1 MSPYSYLSRV
11 RFAEIN
17 RKDVYN
23 IGRLEKILHIEV
35 STVAIDKIP
44 EKTSPSFFDDLK
56 LKSQSRAGGIV
67 NCLTLKKGAR
77 VMLTVNV
84 EVTNCLINSQ
94 LGTINNFKNLC

>member
-1 MSPYSYLSRV
+1 MCPVSPHSYLSRV

-35 STVAIDKIP
+35 GIVAIDKIP
-44 EKTSPSFFDDLK
+44 EKTSSSFFDDLK

-84 EVTNCLINSQ
+84 EVAV
-94 LGTINNFKNLC
+94 